1 MTNVAR
7 CTPLQSLAVAHGPA
21 AITHTPARFQNNLL
35 IKTLINRTH
44 LSQIQIQMCANIWGE
59 NDHKCP
65 RDEEHSENPISIFVI
80 WYSSKLLYMESKI
93 SYFMSV
99 KMKIQFMLSY
109 CDLYRFDSKS
119 VLSRFTHFCVEQT
132 FTWKSLSV
140 EHKSKNDKYHASRFQ
155 NKTILENEVFDS
167 AEKTTLFGP
176 NVHTL
181 KVFRKGKKSNV
192 DIYIFSKFVN
202 RW

>member
-7 CTPLQSLAVAHGPA
+7 CTPLQSLAVAHGAA
-21 AITHTPARFQNNLL
+21 AITRRPDSRIIFLSRLLSTAPTYPKHKSRCVPISGVKMTINVQGTKSTARILFQFLWYDIRQNCSTWKAKLVISCLSKWKYNLCCL
-35 IKTLINRTH
+35 IVIFTV
-44 LSQIQIQMCANIWGE
+44 LSQ
-59 NDHKCP
+59 
-65 RDEEHSENPISIFVI
+65 
-80 WYSSKLLYMESKI
+80 
-93 SYFMSV
+93 
-99 KMKIQFMLSY
+99 
-109 CDLYRFDSKS
+109 
-119 VLSRFTHFCVEQT
+119 FTHFCVEQT

-192 DIYIFSKFVN
+192 DIYIFF
-202 RW
+202 